1 MSDVFFFKQKTAY
14 EMRISDWSSDVCA
27 SGLGPLGGAEG
38 AHHHAGGTQ
47 LGNEEMRQPI
57 AADLVVEH
65 VDPEAVSGAPREP
78 RLEVAAEIVI
88 AQNVDLQQKVVLC
101 RFDRLEHGGKGFLAV
116 LQQLDAV
123 AAGERQSGELLEY
136 PQVHRIRR
144 QDGAVAA
151 FEQIGRAHV

>member
-1 MSDVFFFKQKTAY
+1 MTTRTY
-14 EMRISDWSSDVCA
+14 
-27 SGLGPLGGAEG
+27 PLVPY
-38 AHHHAGGTQ
+38 TP
-47 LGNEEMRQPI
+47 LLRSPI

-78 RLEVAAEIVI
+78 RLEVAAETVI

-151 FEQIGRAHV
+151 FEPLPQGRGDAVDLEIAGAAR

>member
-1 MSDVFFFKQKTAY
+1 MTTRTY
-14 EMRISDWSSDVCA
+14 
-27 SGLGPLGGAEG
+27 PLVPY
-38 AHHHAGGTQ
+38 TP
-47 LGNEEMRQPI
+47 LLRSPI

-136 PQVHRIRR
+136 PQV
-144 QDGAVAA
+144 QD
-151 FEQIGRAHV
+151 RKSTRLNSSH

>member
-1 MSDVFFFKQKTAY
+1 
-14 EMRISDWSSDVCA
+14 MRISDWSSDVC
-27 SGLGPLGGAEG
+27 SS
-38 AHHHAGGTQ
+38 
-47 LGNEEMRQPI
+47 
-57 AADLVVEH
+57 DLVVEH

-151 FEQIGRAHV
+151 FEPLPQGRGDAVDLALDRKSTRLNSSH

>member
-1 MSDVFFFKQKTAY
+1 MTTRTY
-14 EMRISDWSSDVCA
+14 
-27 SGLGPLGGAEG
+27 PLVPY
-38 AHHHAGGTQ
+38 TP
-47 LGNEEMRQPI
+47 LLRQPI

-116 LQQLDAV
+116 LQQLHALS
-123 AAGERQSGELLEY
+123 AGGRPSGVLHSDRSVQL
-136 PQVHRIRR
+136 R
-144 QDGAVAA
+144 
-151 FEQIGRAHV
+151 